1 MPVSEVLFFAAWH
14 DSPNH
19 ISWTGCDVVLPF
31 FGKKSASS
39 APTSSDAPAH
49 AASSARG
56 EPAAELST
64 LDFSGDANHGLTQY
78 AGLMEVTEVGAGLGA
93 AYEEAAVLYAN
104 GSVDAAEAVLGT
116 VLDSPSHQA
125 GEGVWMMLLDL
136 YRLTGQRQRF
146 ESRVVDYATR
156 FERSPPPWQDLS
168 SAPAQGRPKAVPLL
182 SLSGTLSGQSAT
194 QFEQIGIIGK
204 KSGAIRIELS
214 RLRSVDEV
222 GCTLFRKLLRELAA
236 ERVKVSLLK
245 CGQLVDMLVGQ
256 VHVGRPEGR
265 DGWLLLLEM
274 LQHTGEQD
282 RFEQIAVDY
291 AITFEESPPSWEPKM
306 EREAISTAA
315 IEAAVTAAEGFS
327 LDGELTGATTESI
340 RRLAAFAADRQR
352 FEVDCAQLR
361 RLDFVSAGTLFNV
374 LAPLHAQGKQ
384 VILRNVNA
392 MVAALLR
399 VMSVDQVAQV
409 MLRA

>member
-1 MPVSEVLFFAAWH
+1 M
-14 DSPNH
+14 
-19 ISWTGCDVVLPF
+19 VLPF
-31 FGKKSASS
+31 FGKKSVSGT
-39 APTSSDAPAH
+39 PTGSDARATATPTP
-49 AASSARG
+49 SARG
-56 EPAAELST
+56 EHAAELST
-64 LDFSGDANHGLTQY
+64 LDFTADANHGLTQY

-104 GSVDAAEAVLGT
+104 GSVDAAESVLGA
-116 VLDSPSHQA
+116 VLDSSSHQA

-156 FERSPPPWQDLS
+156 FERSPPPWHDLS
-168 SAPAQGRPKAVPLL
+168 SAPGRPKAVPLL
-182 SLSGTLSGQSAT
+182 SLSGTLSGQSTT
-194 QFEQIGIIGK
+194 QFEQIGTIGK
-204 KSGAIRIELS
+204 KSGAIRVELS
-214 RLRSVDEV
+214 RLRSVDEA
-222 GCTLFRKLLRELAA
+222 GCALFRKLLRELAA
-236 ERVKVSLLK
+236 ERVTVSLLK
-245 CGQLVDMLVGQ
+245 CGQLSDMLAGQ

-265 DGWLLLLEM
+265 DSWLLLLEM

-282 RFEQIAVDY
+282 RFEQIAIDY

-315 IEAAVTAAEGFS
+315 IEAAVAAAEGFS
-327 LDGELTGATTESI
+327 LEGELTSATTESI
-340 RRLAAFAADRQR
+340 RRLAVFAADRER
-352 FEVDCAQLR
+352 CEVDCAQLR

-409 MLRA
+409 TLRV